1 MKVATMTDG
10 THNPFGEAHRV
21 SCLRENL
28 TSSSDGDCAL
38 QAHEIQ
44 QPEMAALVKPSQQPG
59 TESCVVS
66 GNVHCEA

>member
-1 MKVATMTDG
+1 MNRRG
-10 THNPFGEAHRV
+10 TEPYARWCE
-21 SCLRENL
+21 S
-28 TSSSDGDCAL
+28 CAL

-44 QPEMAALVKPSQQPG
+44 LPEMVAVAKPSQQPC